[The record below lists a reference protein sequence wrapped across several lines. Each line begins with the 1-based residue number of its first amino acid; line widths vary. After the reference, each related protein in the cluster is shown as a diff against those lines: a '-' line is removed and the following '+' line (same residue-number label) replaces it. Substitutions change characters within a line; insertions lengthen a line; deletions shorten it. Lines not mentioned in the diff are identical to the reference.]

1 MNQDPRLVNDDII
14 GSILQKY
21 PQLIVVPATGNAN
34 RAWEGL
40 IDSRLVQ
47 VIDYGS
53 WCSVT
58 MAFGEVRHAQQTPI
72 GEKGIAAAVLSLS
85 DTSRAT
91 ALFNHDLPG
100 PKWRMSAIAPKGR
113 TLCAGPDG
121 RRDGYVVTDDILAH
135 LLTFEDSCSQAATHG
150 KDLFAKAWNAA
161 KPGWR

>member
-1 MNQDPRLVNDDII
+1 MNQDPRLINDDII
-14 GSILQKY
+14 ESLLRRY
-21 PQLIVVPATGNAN
+21 PQLILTLATGNAL
-34 RAWEGL
+34 RAWEGEVNAHP
-40 IDSRLVQ
+40 VQ
-47 VIDYGS
+47 VIDYGH

-58 MAFGEVRHAQQTPI
+58 MAFGEVRHAQQTPL

-100 PKWRMSAIAPKGR
+100 PKWRISAIAPQGR

-121 RRDGYVVTDDILAH
+121 RRDGYVVTDDIVAH
-135 LLTFEDSCSQAATHG
+135 LSTFEVPCSQAATHG
-150 KDLFAKAWNAA
+150 KDLFANAWSAA

>member
-21 PQLIVVPATGNAN
+21 PQLIMAPANGNAL

-40 IDSRLVQ
+40 VNAHPVQ
-47 VIDYGS
+47 VIDYGN

-58 MAFGEVRHAQQTPI
+58 VAFGEVRHAQQTPL
-72 GEKGIAAAVLSLS
+72 GEKGIATAVLSLS

-100 PKWRMSAIAPKGR
+100 PKWRISAIAPKGR

-121 RRDGYVVTDDILAH
+121 RRDGYVVTDDILVH
-135 LLTFEDSCSQAATHG
+135 LLTFEESCSQTVTSG
-150 KDLFAKAWNAA
+150 KDLFANAWSGA